1 MQNKNFFGEATKLLT
16 ELNDLECLKDILQ
29 YSLEIHAEAIERN
42 DAEAIFGGINMD
54 ELVKDK
60 PVKTAVKLVKIAIF
74 KVLLSF
80 TDRDYIEEL
89 LVIIRFWH
97 FHYADKLNI
106 QKLHGKKK
114 RQEYHDALRC
124 KIDQICEINDVTL
137 IKFANAFLYV
147 LLKEYRKDTLKNGG
161 NSNE

>member
-29 YSLEIHAEAIERN
+29 YSLEIHSYALKQN

-74 KVLLSF
+74 KVLFSF
-80 TDRDYIEEL
+80 IDHDYIEEI

-106 QKLHGKKK
+106 QKLHDKRK
-114 RQEYHDALRC
+114 RQEFRDALRC
-124 KIDQICEINDVTL
+124 KIDEICDINDVTL
-137 IKFANAFLYV
+137 MKFANARLYA
-147 LLKEYRKDTLKNGG
+147 LLKEYRKGSLKIGG
-161 NSNE
+161 DGNE